1 MGFQV
6 NGTEYINNSG
16 VFTNGLKT
24 ALNQSM
30 AGTGAITTGQPA
42 TYGTNYGYIGSINAG
57 VAYNQNFT
65 PSGNLGFSSS
75 NSRRGCQIGSTITA
89 YYVGWNPPQFT
100 YLYSMTVSSG
110 LLSSAVIARASTGS
124 GTLRAISP
132 GGIDPS
138 TNQNVFQ
145 LFIRIA

>member
-6 NGTEYINNSG
+6 NGVEYINNSG

-75 NSRRGCQIGSTITA
+75 NSRRGCQLGFTISG
-89 YYVGWNPPQFT
+89 YNLRWNPAQFGS
-100 YLYSMTVSSG
+100 LYSMTVASG
-110 LLSSAVIARASTGS
+110 LLTGTTTLLAGSS
-124 GTLRAISP
+124 GTWRAISC

-138 TNQNVFQ
+138 TNSNVFQ

>member
-6 NGTEYINNSG
+6 NGVEYINNSG

-75 NSRRGCQIGSTITA
+75 NSRRGCQLGSTISGWNL
-89 YYVGWNPPQFT
+89 GWNPAQFT
-100 YLYSMTVSSG
+100 DLYSMTVASG
-110 LLSSAVIARASTGS
+110 LLSGATTITFNS
-124 GTLRAISP
+124 GTWRAISC

-138 TNQNVFQ
+138 TNSNVFQ
-145 LFIRIA
+145 LFIRIS